1 MKKYYTGK
9 ELKAILKKLE
19 ISQIDLSFY
28 LRVSAKTVN
37 RWIKNKS
44 RMSEIYKVL
53 IDDMLKQNEKGVI
66 FLKKG
71 INNDRRKKT

>member
-9 ELKAILKKLE
+9 ELTAILKKLE

>member
-9 ELKAILKKLE
+9 ELTAILKKLE

-44 RMSEIYKVL
+44 RMNL
-53 IDDMLKQNEKGVI
+53 IL
-66 FLKKG
+66 L
-71 INNDRRKKT
+71 